1 MNSKLNKTPLF
12 KKKWVYDICCG
23 GGEYSH
29 DNHMANIFRPI
40 RCKMFEIYA
49 IRMDLYKK
57 MKKPGYASREF
68 YNEYRNVEKK
78 LLEKYGEFYDMD
90 KSEILNVNNKEVV
103 EEIRDYLKN
112 VWTCL
117 IKIFQSEDHRVTLS
131 KEFIYRRIYWSLG
144 VDSTKI

>member
-1 MNSKLNKTPLF
+1 MGTESQISYTDSLLSIYIKLNLIIMNSKLNKTPLF

-78 LLEKYGEFYDMD
+78 
-90 KSEILNVNNKEVV
+90 
-103 EEIRDYLKN
+103 
-112 VWTCL
+112 
-117 IKIFQSEDHRVTLS
+117 
-131 KEFIYRRIYWSLG
+131 
-144 VDSTKI
+144 